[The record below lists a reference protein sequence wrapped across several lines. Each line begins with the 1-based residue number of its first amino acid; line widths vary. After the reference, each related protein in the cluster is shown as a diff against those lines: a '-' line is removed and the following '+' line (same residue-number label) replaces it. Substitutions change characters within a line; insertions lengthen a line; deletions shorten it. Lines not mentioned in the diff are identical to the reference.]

1 MNNLKLAKD
10 DLNNIIEEKC
20 PHSGIVLNRYSKGR
34 RLGKVF
40 LFLNQGRIR
49 SLSLNYKSQKQQK
62 ISSQNHRQNNTYEG

>member
-62 ISSQNHRQNNTYEG
+62 ISSQNHRQDNTNKS